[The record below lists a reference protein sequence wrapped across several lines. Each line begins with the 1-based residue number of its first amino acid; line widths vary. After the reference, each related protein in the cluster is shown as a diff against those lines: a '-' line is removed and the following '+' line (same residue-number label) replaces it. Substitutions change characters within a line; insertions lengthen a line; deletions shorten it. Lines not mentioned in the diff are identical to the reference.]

1 VYPEGTGAT
10 PGLPRFGV
18 DEIAGGF
25 AGFSGTSVERF
36 ADSAVPGGVFE
47 GSAGGGCR
55 RFAIGLRAPH
65 PEEIIPNTTS
75 VAKKNCGSLHEI
87 RELRKL
93 NRERKPSSIESLTQG
108 YRSNECFKGPLV
120 S

>member
-1 VYPEGTGAT
+1 MYPEGTGAT

-65 PEEIIPNTTS
+65 PEEIIPNTTR
-75 VAKKNCGSLHEI
+75 VAKKNRGSLREI
-87 RELRKL
+87 RELRNL
-93 NRERKPSSIESLTQG
+93 NREKKVSSFESSAKES
-108 YRSNECFKGPLV
+108 RWNDCFNGPPV
-120 S
+120 